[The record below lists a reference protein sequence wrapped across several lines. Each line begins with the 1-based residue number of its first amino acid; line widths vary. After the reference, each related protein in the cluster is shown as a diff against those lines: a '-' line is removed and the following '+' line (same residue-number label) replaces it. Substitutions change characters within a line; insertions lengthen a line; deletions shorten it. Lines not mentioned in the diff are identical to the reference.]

1 MAPRERLERSGSR
14 DERMFVGMKRW
25 LFPRVETSD
34 SFERRAAV
42 RAVWGNAAASLSSLV
57 VGAGALALL
66 SVRVGMF
73 GHHRVS
79 DDLAPWAPSSLA
91 LAIALLFVALGTGFA
106 ARAVMFAARAAS
118 VVGWA
123 GGVVLVLVNHAMM
136 HVGVLAVLAST
147 MSFTRGRQLRRFGR
161 VLLPKIAR
169 GDGWSEGEREA
180 VVASPAFVGALDEAT
195 RTALARQW
203 RENGRT
209 EHASVAAFAR
219 LTLDL
224 MALGAP
230 SKLIEDANRDALDE
244 IRHATMCFS
253 FARAIDGRSESPA
266 SFPEA
271 ARARTL
277 PRARTLALA
286 TLAVDSLVDGALH
299 EGVSA
304 RIVAKLARRTDD
316 PATRAMLKTIAADE
330 GRHARHG
337 WDVVRWCLD
346 EGGAPVASALRGA
359 LGRLPRAMRSE
370 LPEAAR
376 SGAWER
382 YGIMGE
388 ALESEEFRA
397 ARAELEVRLSRLL
410 AACAASPSAAPRVAA

>member
-1 MAPRERLERSGSR
+1 
-14 DERMFVGMKRW
+14 MKKW
-25 LFPRVETSD
+25 LFPRADALD
-34 SFERRAAV
+34 SAERRSALRSA
-42 RAVWGNAAASLSSLV
+42 WKNGAASMACLAFGL
-57 VGAGALALL
+57 GALALF
-66 SVRVGMF
+66 SSRERVF
-73 GHHRVS
+73 GYEQMYVDRY
-79 DDLAPWAPSSLA
+79 PWTRPVFLVAVAFSLA
-91 LAIALLFVALGTGFA
+91 CVSLGFA
-106 ARAVMFAARAAS
+106 ARAVVSASRAANG
-118 VVGWA
+118 VAWGA
-123 GGVVLVLVNHAMM
+123 GVVLVLANWAMM
-136 HVGVLAVLAST
+136 HFGVLMAVVST

-161 VLLPKIAR
+161 VLLPKVAP
-169 GDGWSEGEREA
+169 GDGWSEGTKVGGA
-180 VVASPAFVGALDEAT
+180 VPAFAVPTFDGSLVGSLDASTKE
-195 RTALARQW
+195 ALAHQW

-230 SKLIEDANRDALDE
+230 STLIEDANRDALDE
-244 IRHATMCFS
+244 IRHTTMCFS
-253 FARAIDGRSESPA
+253 FARAIDGRSESPSA
-266 SFPEA
+266 FPEA
-271 ARARTL
+271 SRARTL
-277 PRARTLALA
+277 PRVRSLALA

-304 RIVAKLARRTDD
+304 RIIAKLARRTDD
-316 PATRAMLKTIAADE
+316 AATRALLKAIAADE

-359 LGRLPRAMRSE
+359 LGRLPRSMRSE

-388 ALESEEFRA
+388 ALESEEFLA
-397 ARAELEVRLSRLL
+397 ARDELVARLSSLL
-410 AACAASPSAAPRVAA
+410 AAHAVADEIHASAA

>member
-1 MAPRERLERSGSR
+1 
-14 DERMFVGMKRW
+14 MKKW
-25 LFPRVETSD
+25 LFPR
-34 SFERRAAV
+34 
-42 RAVWGNAAASLSSLV
+42 
-57 VGAGALALL
+57 AGALDSSERRSALRSAWKNGAA
-66 SVRVGMF
+66 SV
-73 GHHRVS
+73 
-79 DDLAPWAPSSLA
+79 ACLA
-91 LAIALLFVALGTGFA
+91 LGLGSLVDLRLHERTIGYDLPYVDRPLWSHPTLLIAVAVVLIAISLGFA
-106 ARAVMFAARAAS
+106 ARTVVSASRASS
-118 VVGWA
+118 VVGWGA
-123 GGVVLVLVNHAMM
+123 GVVLVLADWAMM
-136 HVGVLAVLAST
+136 YFGVLIALAST

-161 VLLPKIAR
+161 VLLPEVA
-169 GDGWSEGEREA
+169 DGEGWTERTKRTKEA
-180 VVASPAFVGALDEAT
+180 GAVPKFVDALDPAT
-195 RTALARQW
+195 KAALAHQW

-230 SKLIEDANRDALDE
+230 STLIEDANRDALDE

-266 SFPEA
+266 AFPEA
-271 ARARTL
+271 SRARTL
-277 PRARTLALA
+277 PRVRALALA

-304 RIVAKLARRTDD
+304 RILAKLARRTDD
-316 PATRAMLKTIAADE
+316 PATRAMLKAIAADE

-346 EGGAPVASALRGA
+346 EGGAPVAAALRGA
-359 LGRLPRAMRSE
+359 LGRLPRSMRSE

-397 ARAELEVRLSRLL
+397 ARDELVARLSSVL
-410 AACAASPSAAPRVAA
+410 AAPAAADVVHAPAA